1 MLDLI
6 QNQLEKT
13 GIAKLSLFLT
23 IFFLFSLVFLFSS
36 SFKSVSLV
44 SVNDKDIQPGFSNS
58 IMDSFIQDSPES
70 LYQLK
75 SFLESNDASYQF
87 SKLID
92 IEDFYKSQD
101 IKIFS
106 RFDSFFS
113 KRFHDYYL
121 SITEFTIIDESQ
133 SIQIET
139 FGFTPDQ
146 SLKANI
152 ALIYIASEFFDQR
165 ERLSASI
172 ALAKKRCELAISKSD
187 DINDVFID
195 PNFDEEINLD
205 EFNSANALIA
215 SKSAAF
221 YDKCLNY
228 QLIEDSISPKL
239 PLSVLNDVNSSSSK
253 LLISEIFDSK
263 MNTLSITDNIVIIA
277 EPIKP
282 SEPERKRIL
291 IKALFFFLSTVLVLL
306 SVKVL
311 YRIKDN
317 FIS

>member
-6 QNQLEKT
+6 QNQLEKI
-13 GIAKLSLFLT
+13 GIAKISLFLT
-23 IFFLFSLVFLFSS
+23 TLFLFSLIFLFSS
-36 SFKSVSLV
+36 LFKSVSLV
-44 SVNDKDIQPGFSNS
+44 SVDDNDIQPGFSNS
-58 IMDSFIQDSPES
+58 LMDSFVQDSPES

-87 SKLID
+87 SNLID
-92 IEDFYKSQD
+92 IENFYKSQN
-101 IKIFS
+101 IRIFS
-106 RFDSFFS
+106 RFGSFFS
-113 KRFHDYYL
+113 TRFHDYYL
-121 SITEFTIIDESQ
+121 NITDFTIIDESQ

-187 DINDVFID
+187 NINDVFID

-215 SKSAAF
+215 SKSATF
-221 YDKCLNY
+221 YSKCLNY

-282 SEPERKRIL
+282 SEPERKRIF
-291 IKALFFFLSTVLVLL
+291 IKVLFFFLSTVLILL
-306 SVKVL
+306 SMKVL